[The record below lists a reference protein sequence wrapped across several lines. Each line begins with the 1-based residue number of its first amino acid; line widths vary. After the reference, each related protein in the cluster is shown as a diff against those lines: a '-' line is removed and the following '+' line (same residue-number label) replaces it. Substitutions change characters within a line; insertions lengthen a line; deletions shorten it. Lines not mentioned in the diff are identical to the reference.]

1 MAVFRGIENGMS
13 MVRQTD
19 KGLSIA
25 SDPYGRTL
33 AQVDFF
39 GATDRT
45 MLAQVPTK
53 HVATIYTAFGRWF
66 EWLCLIGFLYILARV
81 SIARRVA
88 KL

>member
-1 MAVFRGIENGMS
+1 
-13 MVRQTD
+13 
-19 KGLSIA
+19 
-25 SDPYGRTL
+25 
-33 AQVDFF
+33 VDFF

-53 HVATIYTAFGRWF
+53 HVATIYTAFGSWF
-66 EWLCLIGFLYILARV
+66 EWICLIGFLYILARV